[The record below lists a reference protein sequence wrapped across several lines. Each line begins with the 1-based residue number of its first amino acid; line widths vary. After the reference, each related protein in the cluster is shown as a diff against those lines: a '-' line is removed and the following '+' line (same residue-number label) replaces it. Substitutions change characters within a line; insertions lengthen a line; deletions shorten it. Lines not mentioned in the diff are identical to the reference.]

1 MDEQEFA
8 ELAAGAALNAL
19 SPADRAIFEAAR
31 REHPE
36 WEHWVRV
43 DAATAASLSDDV
55 ADALPPLTLRS
66 TLLSRIATTPQ
77 LPAMDASVAA
87 AAAPVTSW
95 PQASADKAPEPVA
108 ETIRTPETPAAPG
121 TPAAADPP
129 ADAGVPP
136 APRPSADTAA
146 PARPVEPPPNTA
158 TIQAVS
164 RRNWTR
170 GILALAASMVLLVAL
185 GLGAAMINDYL
196 NRPPAVVALQQIEDA
211 PDAQSATVDVI
222 DGGSA
227 TAHWSESVG
236 KAVLVSQGLPQI
248 ADGETYEMWFVRD
261 GAAESAGTF
270 DPADLT
276 TTALLDGAVQ
286 PGDVIAV
293 TVEPQ
298 GGSPTGEP
306 SSEPI
311 VQIPTA

>member
-19 SPADRAIFEAAR
+19 SPADRALFEAAR
-31 REHPE
+31 RDHPE
-36 WEHWVRV
+36 WDHWVRADV
-43 DAATAASLSDDV
+43 ATAAALGEDV
-55 ADALPPLTLRS
+55 PTALPPLTSRS
-66 TLLSRIATTPQ
+66 TLLARIATTPQ

-87 AAAPVTSW
+87 AAAPLTAWTQS
-95 PQASADKAPEPVA
+95 
-108 ETIRTPETPAAPG
+108 
-121 TPAAADPP
+121 P
-129 ADAGVPP
+129 ADASSPEPPVTGASMDAPADGSAAAQSADAAASAPP
-136 APRPSADTAA
+136 A
-146 PARPVEPPPNTA
+146 EPPPNTA

-248 ADGETYEMWFVRD
+248 ADDETYEMWFVRD

-270 DPADLT
+270 DPAGLT
-276 TTALLDGAVQ
+276 TTALLDGAVE
-286 PGDVIAV
+286 PGDVIAI

-306 SSEPI
+306 STDPI
-311 VQIPTA
+311 VSIPTA